1 MSDSFLC
8 TQFRLVWENKSVIFS
23 STKDDAA
30 GILDISGFESFAT
43 NSLEQLLINLSNE
56 ELQLQFNEA
65 AQLPMPLWVLKGCG
79 EI

>member
-1 MSDSFLC
+1 M
-8 TQFRLVWENKSVIFS
+8 IFS
-23 STKDDAA
+23 STKNDAA

-79 EI
+79 GI